1 MLFLDDQIFLQ
12 RRMDVAIRYPALR
25 PMEIPGIDV
34 NVSIVAM
41 VMFLDFVWIRW
52 RCTKM
57 FILHIIKI
65 EKVLS

>member
-1 MLFLDDQIFLQ
+1 M
-12 RRMDVAIRYPALR
+12 AIRYPVLR

-41 VMFLDFVWIRW
+41 VMFFGFVWTRW